1 MELLILY
8 ILSVILN
15 LSLLF
20 LKIVPSSFFY
30 NLDSDAEIILTVSI
44 LLPGVTNIVTMIFII
59 SIISDKIRRI
69 YDY

>member
-44 LLPGVTNIVTMIFII
+44 LLPGITNIVTMIFII